1 MPNVE
6 TIVQF
11 SPPGSAREYV
21 QRVGRTARKGDAGQ
35 SLLFLLPSE
44 GKSLFNFYSTN
55 LSFLIVGFLSAV
67 AAVGAGQ
74 WDQSDVEDVLKV
86 VFHNKRNSEQQMREE
101 AAAFQNEIEEYI
113 AQNDRYFFFRID

>member
-1 MPNVE
+1 M
-6 TIVQF
+6 
-11 SPPGSAREYV
+11 
-21 QRVGRTARKGDAGQ
+21 
-35 SLLFLLPSE
+35 
-44 GKSLFNFYSTN
+44 
-55 LSFLIVGFLSAV
+55 GFLSAV

-113 AQNDRYFFFRID
+113 TQNDRYFFPNRLASRARSTFVPS